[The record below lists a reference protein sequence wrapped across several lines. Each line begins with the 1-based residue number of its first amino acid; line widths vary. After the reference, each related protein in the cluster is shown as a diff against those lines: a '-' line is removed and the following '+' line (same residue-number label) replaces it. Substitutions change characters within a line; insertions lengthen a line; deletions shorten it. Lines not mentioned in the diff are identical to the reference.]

1 MGVSCRGYSVIV
13 RNSVVENGL
22 VGGVDTYKRLC
33 PNRTFCTDGFIC
45 RVGFM
50 HLNDAKSFVSEVT
63 NTALF
68 NRGSVEDFAIV
79 DPGLGILP
87 WPDWLVFGDYQGI
100 PIARL
105 VGTEH
110 VNLFIP
116 ESELDSKMEAISFKD
131 LRESYDFVEAQDN
144 VEHYV
149 HKVTGKHLYIGRT
162 CDSSKATLERTS
174 TNLGDRSSEQG
185 GFQQFWKWIASYFKW
200 RNLPWRR

>member
-13 RNSVVENGL
+13 RNTVVDVGL

-50 HLNDAKSFVSEVT
+50 NLNDAKSFVSEVT
-63 NTALF
+63 NSALLE
-68 NRGSVEDFAIV
+68 RGSIGDFAIV
-79 DPGLGILP
+79 DPELGILP
-87 WPDWLVFGDYQGI
+87 RPDWLVFGKYQGV
-100 PIARL
+100 PTACL
-105 VGTEH
+105 AGTEH

-131 LRESYDFVEAQDN
+131 LRESYDFVEAKDN

-149 HKVTGKHLYIGRT
+149 HKVTGRHMYIGRT
-162 CDSSKATLERTS
+162 GSSSNAARERTN
-174 TNLGDRSSEQG
+174 TNLCDRSSEQG
-185 GFQQFWKWIASYFKW
+185 CFQQFWKRIASYLKW
-200 RNLPWRR
+200 RKRP